1 MSKAG
6 GSQDLKDKGMESE
19 AVLRAKYLD
28 FCSAQVADILLLLTP
43 DEMYTLAQDAAGE
56 SGESSGD
63 VTYDDIVRLATARI
77 SRKLALPPFE
87 SWCEEYLESP
97 EKFEHEFLGL
107 WELDLEGAPDG

>member
-6 GSQDLKDKGMESE
+6 GSQDLKGKGTESE

-43 DEMYTLAQDAAGE
+43 DEMFTLAQDAAGE
-56 SGESSGD
+56 SSE

-77 SRKLALPPFE
+77 SQKLALPPFE

-107 WELDLEGAPDG
+107 WEVDLEGAPDG

>member
-6 GSQDLKDKGMESE
+6 GSQDLKGKGTESE
-19 AVLRAKYLD
+19 VVLRAKYLD
-28 FCSAQVADILLLLTP
+28 YCSAQVADILLLLTP
-43 DEMYTLAQDAAGE
+43 DEMYTFAQDAAGE
-56 SGESSGD
+56 SGESSE

-77 SRKLALPPFE
+77 SQKLALPPFE

-107 WELDLEGAPDG
+107 WESDLEGAPDG

>member
-6 GSQDLKDKGMESE
+6 GSRDLKDKGTESE

-43 DEMYTLAQDAAGE
+43 DEMYTLAEDAAGE
-56 SGESSGD
+56 SSETIE

-77 SRKLALPPFE
+77 LQKLALPPFE
-87 SWCEEYLESP
+87 SWREEYLESP
-97 EKFEHEFLGL
+97 EKYEHEFLGL
-107 WELDLEGAPDG
+107 WESELEGAPDG